1 MLISSSTNLH
11 CQSGTD
17 VLTDL
22 RSGLEILK
30 ISGFDAADFSM
41 KPLEKLSGPWD
52 DYVEYLIS
60 SSFQLQI
67 PIKLCHLPFSVEICR
82 NPDVL
87 PIFCEK
93 MYKSID
99 AAKMIG
105 VDYAVLHPS
114 TVQENATVY
123 NRERWRDRTLTHL
136 APFAEY
142 AVKKGVSIALENMPI
157 YNNDGSVI
165 RYCASVEDV
174 CEMADALGFSVCFD
188 FGHAN
193 TIGARMSEFIS
204 YIGRRLT
211 VLHVNDNMG
220 TLDDHLPIGD
230 GSIDWDDAMRGLK
243 SIGFSG
249 TFNYE
254 INATAVASDKRVE
267 FAKMLV
273 ERAKKLL
280 NK

>member
-11 CQSGTD
+11 FQSGTD

-60 SSFQLQI
+60 SSLQLQI

-93 MYKSID
+93 MYKAID

-142 AVKKGVSIALENMPI
+142 AVQKGVSIALENMPI

-174 CEMADALGFSVCFD
+174 CEAADALGFSVCFD

-193 TIGARMSEFIS
+193 TIGARMSESIS

-220 TLDDHLPIGD
+220 TLDDHMPIGD